1 MSEWYRTDIEN
12 ELSESDNQ
20 TPKEEMD
27 LDSLFCKGSLSDP
40 DGLELFKKG
49 SLKDSKPYTNEDGSR
64 IPDRFPKKVIV
75 TKALSSKGTEYF
87 TVYAE
92 VGCLFDPKS
101 PDSKTVKTGF
111 INIDGK
117 DKTLN
122 VYDNESYYGL
132 EIREKDDSTPF

>member
-1 MSEWYRTDIEN
+1 MTEIKQEDMYCR
-12 ELSESDNQ
+12 
-20 TPKEEMD
+20 
-27 LDSLFCKGSLSDP
+27 GSLSDP

-49 SLKDSKPYTNEDGSR
+49 SIRDSKPYVNEDGSR
-64 IPDRFPKKVIV
+64 IPDRYPRKIIV
-75 TKALSSKGTEYF
+75 TKALSAKGMEYF
-87 TVYAE
+87 TVYKE
-92 VGCLFDPKS
+92 IGCLFDPKS

-132 EIREKDDSTPF
+132 EIREKDDVPF

>member
-1 MSEWYRTDIEN
+1 MTEI
-12 ELSESDNQ
+12 
-20 TPKEEMD
+20 KEED
-27 LDSLFCKGSLSDP
+27 KYCKGSLSDP

-49 SLKDSKPYTNEDGSR
+49 NIKDGKPYTNEDGSR

-75 TKALSSKGTEYF
+75 TKALSQAGKEYY

-132 EIREKDDSTPF
+132 EIREKDDIAPF

>member
-1 MSEWYRTDIEN
+1 MTEI
-12 ELSESDNQ
+12 
-20 TPKEEMD
+20 KEED
-27 LDSLFCKGSLSDP
+27 KYCKGSLSDP

-49 SLKDSKPYTNEDGSR
+49 NLKDSKPYTNEDGTTAV
-64 IPDRFPKKVIV
+64 DENNKKRFPKKIIV

-87 TVYAE
+87 TVYQE

-132 EIREKDDSTPF
+132 EIREKDDVAPF

>member
-1 MSEWYRTDIEN
+1 MTEI
-12 ELSESDNQ
+12 
-20 TPKEEMD
+20 KEED
-27 LDSLFCKGSLSDP
+27 KYCKGSLSDP

-49 SLKDSKPYTNEDGSR
+49 NLKDGKPYTNEDGSR

-75 TKALSSKGTEYF
+75 TKALSQAGKDYY

-92 VGCLFDPKS
+92 IGCLWTPKT
-101 PDSKTVKTGF
+101 PNPKTIVSGT
-111 INIDGK
+111 IHIDGE

-132 EIREKDDSTPF
+132 EIREKDDVAPF